1 MRPCSSPRT
10 WSPRTLGRAHVLA
23 AAVLW
28 SLGGVFI
35 KEIDAGAASIT
46 FFRCFFAAALLAP
59 FLRGRRFAHPPDM
72 AVSVVFF
79 AALLGLYVGSTKA
92 TTAANAI
99 FLQYTAPLY
108 VIALGPL
115 LIGEQLRRT
124 DATPFLICLTGIAIL
139 VAGNWGGGDTG
150 GLWMGAGSGLFYGL
164 FFLWLRKTRYA
175 DPLAVTFANCL
186 GVAVLFVVVPG
197 VWNANTTD
205 IALLV
210 LMAAIQFALPYV
222 LFTRGIKH
230 VPSAEASLLALIEPV
245 LNPVWVALLHGEE
258 PTIATIIGGAVIIS
272 GLALRYTVFRA
283 GDEPDRDLSPP

>member
-1 MRPCSSPRT
+1 M
-10 WSPRTLGRAHVLA
+10 A

-46 FFRCFFAAALLAP
+46 FFRCLFAAALLAP
-59 FLRGRRFAHPPDM
+59 LLGGRRFAHPSDI
-72 AVSVVFF
+72 AVSIVFF

-115 LIGEQLRRT
+115 LIGERLRRS

-186 GVAVLFVVVPG
+186 GVALLFVAVPS
-197 VWNANTTD
+197 VWNVDTID
-205 IALLV
+205 IGLLV
-210 LMAAIQFALPYV
+210 LMAAVQFALPYV
-222 LFTRGIKH
+222 LFTRGIRH

-245 LNPVWVALLHGEE
+245 LNPVWVALLHGEK
-258 PTIATIIGGAVIIS
+258 PSVATIIGGAVIIS
-272 GLALRYTVFRA
+272 GLSLRYTVFREE
-283 GDEPDRDLSPP
+283 DEPDQVLPPP